1 MHRWCTALLLSLARR
16 RARRRPLGLV
26 AARSALLLLVLL
38 GGALS
43 DARELVHCRA
53 GGAAHMVQGLGA
65 LESREQPLCYRR
77 QLGGYGARALVED
90 VDVAERVGGGA
101 GVLVLVVPTS
111 GV

>member
-1 MHRWCTALLLSLARR
+1 
-16 RARRRPLGLV
+16 
-26 AARSALLLLVLL
+26 
-38 GGALS
+38 
-43 DARELVHCRA
+43 
-53 GGAAHMVQGLGA
+53 MVQGLGA